1 MYLRIIPFNQ
11 IFYKISQMENQTQN
25 DDSSVSTEATI
36 TNPENENETMQRLQ
50 QRIRRL
56 EERFGTEEELEVIEV
71 SWNDVSKTFLQ
82 GFGLDYVMDAFF
94 QTKLVPQEDMSEDG
108 RFMISKDTLISI
120 VTCIFYL
127 LLFFF
132 TYFWKPFAKKQI
144 QQDLHRDYA
153 FHGY

>member
-1 MYLRIIPFNQ
+1 
-11 IFYKISQMENQTQN
+11 MENQN
-25 DDSSVSTEATI
+25 DDSSVSTEATR
-36 TNPENENETMQRLQ
+36 TNPENENETIQRLQ

-56 EERFGTEEELEVIEV
+56 EERFGTDEELEVIEV
-71 SWNDVSKTFLQ
+71 SWNDISKTFLQ
-82 GFGLDYVMDAFF
+82 GFGLDYVVDAFF

-108 RFMISKDTLISI
+108 RFIISKDTLISI

-144 QQDLHRDYA
+144 QQDLHRDYT

>member
-1 MYLRIIPFNQ
+1 
-11 IFYKISQMENQTQN
+11 MENQTQN
-25 DDSSVSTEATI
+25 DDSSVSTEATR
-36 TNPENENETMQRLQ
+36 TNPENDNQTVQRLQ
-50 QRIRRL
+50 ERIRRL
-56 EERFGTEEELEVIEV
+56 EERLGTEELEVIEMNW
-71 SWNDVSKTFLQ
+71 SDFSKAFLQ
-82 GFGLDYVMDAFF
+82 GFGLDYVIDAFF

-132 TYFWKPFAKKQI
+132 TYLWKPFVKKQI
-144 QQDLHRDYA
+144 QQDLHRDYG

>member
-1 MYLRIIPFNQ
+1 
-11 IFYKISQMENQTQN
+11 MENQNQN
-25 DDSSVSTEATI
+25 DDDSSVSTEATI
-36 TNPENENETMQRLQ
+36 TNPENENENETIQRLQ

-56 EERFGTEEELEVIEV
+56 EERFGTDEELVIAEMG
-71 SWNDVSKTFLQ
+71 WGDVSKVFLQ
-82 GFGLDYVMDAFF
+82 GFGLDYVVDAFF

-144 QQDLHRDYA
+144 QQDLYRDYN

>member
-1 MYLRIIPFNQ
+1 
-11 IFYKISQMENQTQN
+11 MENQNQNN
-25 DDSSVSTEATI
+25 DDESVSTEATR
-36 TNPENENETMQRLQ
+36 TNPENENETIQRLQ

-56 EERFGTEEELEVIEV
+56 EERFGSEEIEIDNIGW
-71 SWNDVSKTFLQ
+71 SDVSKVFLQ
-82 GFGLDYVMDAFF
+82 GFGLDYVFDAFF

-108 RFMISKDTLISI
+108 RFIISKDTLISI
-120 VTCIFYL
+120 VTCVFYL

-144 QQDLHRDYA
+144 QQDLHRDYH